1 MPNLKIDDRDYDLD
15 TLPTEIKTI
24 VAHVQAIDLE
34 LTRLQAQ
41 SAIHQTARAAYS
53 RTLRDELKKLDDAA
67 DQKPAPAAK
76 GKSKAK

>member
-1 MPNLKIDDRDYDLD
+1 MPMLKIDDRDYDLD

-53 RTLRDELKKLDDAA
+53 RTLKEELKKLDGAA
-67 DQKPAPAAK
+67 EEKPAPAARGK
-76 GKSKAK
+76 GKGK